1 MESEEN
7 TVVDQPAFTDAQLE
21 AALLALVRQRGPLS
35 SACPSEVAR
44 SLSSNAWRTLMPRVR
59 DVAARLAQAGLLDIS
74 QGGQSVPPQGPWH
87 GSIRVRLPFK

>member
-35 SACPSEVAR
+35 SACPSEAAL
-44 SLSSNAWRTLMPRVR
+44 SLSPNAWRTLMPRVR

-74 QGGQSVPPQGPWH
+74 QCGQSVPPQGPWRRP
-87 GSIRVRLPFK
+87 IRVRLPFK

>member
-1 MESEEN
+1 M
-7 TVVDQPAFTDAQLE
+7 DQPAFTDAQLE
-21 AALLALVRQRGPLS
+21 AAVLTLVRQRGSLS

-74 QGGQSVPPQGPWH
+74 QRGQSVPPQGPWH
-87 GSIRVRLPFK
+87 GPIRVRLPFK